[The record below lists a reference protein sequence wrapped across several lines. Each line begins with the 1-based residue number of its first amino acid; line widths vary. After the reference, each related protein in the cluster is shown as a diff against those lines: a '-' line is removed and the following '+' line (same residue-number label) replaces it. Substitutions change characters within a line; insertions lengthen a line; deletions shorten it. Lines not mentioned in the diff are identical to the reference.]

1 MGRFV
6 CTDFVLCNKR
16 GQAAPFDTL
25 PRKRGPLLKGLRPPL
40 FRNCYVNPWGFSVD
54 THQ

>member
-6 CTDFVLCNKR
+6 YMDFVLCNKR
-16 GQAAPFDTL
+16 GRAAPLETL
-25 PRKRGPLLKGLRPPL
+25 PRQRGPLLKGLHPPL
-40 FRNCYVNPWGFSVD
+40 FRNCYVNLWGFSVD